1 MRTLLACLL
10 CTLSCAASAQRV
22 PLPDALLRDA
32 WRALPA
38 LQALRAASTDPRQ
51 QMQFDQRLAL
61 LHAEL
66 GEPYSAQRV
75 MPMGPVVQ
83 PIDGAIQVLDEVVPR
98 LLAQAATR
106 QLVMINEAHHRPQS
120 RLLTIALLPGL
131 YAAGYR
137 YLALE
142 ALSEADAAALNRR
155 GYAVET
161 SGSFVREPVFGE
173 LVREALRL
181 GYTLVP
187 YEAQGAATPVA
198 REAAQ
203 SRQLYD
209 RTFARDPNARVLVHG
224 GYAHVFEATGM
235 LFDAQPLA
243 MQLHALSGHDP
254 LTIDQT
260 LAHADPRGRAH
271 PRYAEWLGQCARP
284 PCLLAAADGSP
295 LALPRRMTD
304 WLLLSA
310 DPGAGERPDWL
321 DLGGLRRAV
330 AAAAAELC
338 GAALP
343 CLLEARSADE
353 SARAVPVDRCVVRA
367 AGDCPVLWLR
377 AGADYR
383 LTVRGP
389 DGSTVRQLRLRV
401 AQSTAG
407 GART

>member
-1 MRTLLACLL
+1 MRTGTQLCAPEGFEALCKGVRYHLLRSDPAR
-10 CTLSCAASAQRV
+10 QRV
-22 PLPDALLRDA
+22 LLVEFQRKRQRSGEGQRSADIGSKGGASGGHPGVADQVAGGTYASYRPVLHFLSRHRFEQALERGLIFACETQDELPPWLVGVTIVE
-32 WRALPA
+32 
-38 LQALRAASTDPRQ
+38 LQAY
-51 QMQFDQRLAL
+51 
-61 LHAEL
+61 AEL
-66 GEPYSAQRV
+66 RV
-75 MPMGPVVQ
+75 GQ
-83 PIDGAIQVLDEVVPR
+83 KR
-98 LLAQAATR
+98 SHAAR
-106 QLVMINEAHHRPQS
+106 
-120 RLLTIALLPGL
+120 
-131 YAAGYR
+131 
-137 YLALE
+137 
-142 ALSEADAAALNRR
+142 
-155 GYAVET
+155 
-161 SGSFVREPVFGE
+161 
-173 LVREALRL
+173 
-181 GYTLVP
+181 
-187 YEAQGAATPVA
+187 
-198 REAAQ
+198 
-203 SRQLYD
+203 
-209 RTFARDPNARVLVHG
+209 
-224 GYAHVFEATGM
+224 
-235 LFDAQPLA
+235 
-243 MQLHALSGHDP
+243 
-254 LTIDQT
+254 IDQT